1 MQGKGSRST
10 AACRQ
15 RVFTDYRL
23 CMSTQSACPAITSS
37 QESLIAAAMRLQLLL
52 QGNGMADGY
61 GDFVGTG
68 TLHSYDGYFQG
79 SGTFMGAGD
88 CEGTHVYSS

>member
-1 MQGKGSRST
+1 
-10 AACRQ
+10 
-15 RVFTDYRL
+15 
-23 CMSTQSACPAITSS
+23 MSTQSACPAITSS